1 MDLLQKLKNAIAAAE
16 GVVTQEN
23 YATKELAYNEL
34 VDVLKEAEAEGTI
47 DPQILAQGTTVS
59 SDLGF
64 ALSST

>member
-23 YATKELAYNEL
+23 YVEKELAYNTL
-34 VDVLKEAEAEGTI
+34 VTVLEETESDGSI
-47 DPQILAQGTTVS
+47 DPQILAQGTSVLT
-59 SDLGF
+59 DLGF